1 MENHGT
7 TFKDRFKVMCDRA
20 KAIKAMWREETPEY
34 HGPFVDFD
42 PIWAYPKPVQKPNP
56 PVLLGGE
63 TKYSLERVVD
73 FCEGWMPRTRSF
85 KDAKGEMARLK
96 EFADKAGARR
106 EHHPDLRVRGHRR
119 SGIDRRLPRGRRLPR
134 PHHHSAEGA
143 R

>member
-1 MENHGT
+1 
-7 TFKDRFKVMCDRA
+7 MCDRA

-34 HGPFVDFD
+34 HGPFVDIG
-42 PIWAYPKPVQKPNP
+42 PIWSYPKPVQKPNP

-96 EFADKAGARR
+96 EFADRAGR
-106 EHHPDLRVRGHRR
+106 DVNTIQTSVFGGHRR
-119 SGIDRRLPRGRRLPR
+119 SGIARRIPRGRRLPR